1 MELVFVT
8 DWPKLDTN
16 TWVKKLLGN
25 GLSDWSCRNI
35 LAFTAVG
42 NRKEPVEHRE
52 VTNTCIHILDPDRPW
67 EIYSIDSGHEEM
79 ITSLKWNASGTQL
92 LSTDSRGTCCCWEM
106 NQYLLNSWIQ
116 STKTNINKEPIVAAD
131 WLHGPIKLLYNV
143 DKLDSINI
151 HEKFSRVTCEPSV
164 KNVGGKPVEGWVAVT
179 ATGLVSITVMEG
191 GKLITENKCL
201 GIHRSH
207 VAVADIAFGG
217 PMIIATSDGTCR
229 PPIQAYSVNVTKTD
243 DRLNIQTDSLPSFY
257 PQCCTSSYTRDRY
270 NTISHIQFMNREAG
284 DKLLVTVTGS
294 GGTYIECWSLSK
306 EPVPLHNIFDNQKPV
321 DQQPVTL
328 KWVFMT
334 SHSEN
339 ATITAL
345 AVPKLPLNLSKTSMY
360 NGPGM
365 VIAAAFIDGNI
376 KLLHR
381 NSMKPLK
388 ALKYEGAKII
398 SSPQAKRQRA
408 MGGHYIVSLTMSST
422 CCSMVGVDKGGTL
435 SLLKVAPTIGQIVD
449 SGATRAH
456 TIAQVVN
463 LLEYC
468 LVTGHDWWDLL
479 LTITIGMVETVIDRL
494 TEAYNRQNAARQAL
508 LFNRLLAMKA
518 TLHRLSSSGRGKAV
532 DCHSKLLLNAIA
544 TEFKTL
550 LISANN
556 PENTPTDR
564 IAAACASAD
573 ADISSI
579 LQKIDSKDITVDKK
593 LLKSTQQL
601 TQWVAEYALYV
612 LATVPV
618 QGQMTTKPGVSILYD
633 ASTLSMLRQL
643 LVIIKVFGEKEPLS
657 LPVFTVTSAGLD
669 GLSLLYKLLTSI
681 WVSSNDDNVHVKLE
695 DSIVDECILLPS
707 QILIRSMEY
716 QPVTEG
722 IIGKLHIHSR
732 QAMTFQFDNPPGH
745 MITVATF
752 SPGHPAEVNTRSL
765 TDKTHQKHDVV
776 RRLHLGVSPP
786 EELKRCTR
794 CSCISLLKSPT
805 KLSTMIAWEQRW
817 SRSCLCGGLW
827 RKVIVP

>member
-16 TWVKKLLGN
+16 IWIKRLLGS

-35 LAFTAVG
+35 VAFTTIG
-42 NRKEPVEHRE
+42 NCKEPVEHRE
-52 VTNTCIHILDPDRPW
+52 VTNTYIHILDPDRPW
-67 EIYSIDSGHEEM
+67 EIYSITSGHKEI
-79 ITSLKWNASGTQL
+79 ITSLKWNGSGTQL

-106 NQYLLNSWIQ
+106 DQLLLNSWKLT
-116 STKTNINKEPIVAAD
+116 TKNNIGQEPVIAAD
-131 WLHGPIKLLYNV
+131 WLRGPIKLLYNV

-151 HEKFSRVTCEPSV
+151 HEKFSRITCEPSV
-164 KNVGGKPVEGWVAVT
+164 KNVGGKPVKGWIAVT
-179 ATGLVSITVMEG
+179 STSLVSVTVMLEG

-201 GIHRSH
+201 GTHRSH
-207 VAVADIAFGG
+207 AAVGDIAFGG
-217 PMIIATSDGTCR
+217 PLIVATSDGSCR
-229 PPIQAYSVNVTKTD
+229 SPIQTYSVNITESGNK
-243 DRLNIQTDSLPSFY
+243 LNIQTELLPSFY
-257 PQCCTSSYTRDRY
+257 PQCCTNSVTKEKY
-270 NTISHIQFMNREAG
+270 NTISHIRFMNREAG
-284 DKLLVTVTGS
+284 DKILVTVTGS
-294 GGTYIECWSLSK
+294 GGTCIECWSLSK
-306 EPVPLHNIFDNQKPV
+306 EPVPLHKIFDNTMPA
-321 DQQPVTL
+321 DQQPLTL

-334 SHSEN
+334 SHCDN

-345 AVPKLPLNLSKTSMY
+345 AVPRLPLNLSKTSMY

-365 VIAAAFIDGNI
+365 VIAAAFMDGNI

-381 NSMKPLK
+381 NSMKPVK
-388 ALKYEGAKII
+388 VLKYEGAKNI
-398 SSPQAKRQRA
+398 SSPQAKRQRPMSA
-408 MGGHYIVSLTMSST
+408 CYTVSLTMSST
-422 CCSMVGVDKGGTL
+422 CCSMIGVDKMGAL
-435 SLLKVAPTIGQIVD
+435 CLLKVAPTIGQIVD
-449 SGATRAH
+449 AGAHRAH

-468 LVTGHDWWDLL
+468 LVTGRDWWDLM
-479 LTITIGMVETVIDRL
+479 LTISMGMVETVIDRL
-494 TEAYNRQNAARQAL
+494 TEVYKRQNPARQAL

-518 TLHRLSSSGRGKAV
+518 TLHRLTSSGRGKAV

-544 TEFKTL
+544 TEFKAL
-550 LISANN
+550 LTSASGL
-556 PENTPTDR
+556 ENTPCDR
-564 IAAACASAD
+564 ITAACAIGD
-573 ADISSI
+573 TDIVSV

-593 LLKSTQQL
+593 LLRSTQQL
-601 TQWVAEYALYV
+601 TQWIAEYALYV

-633 ASTLSMLRQL
+633 ASTLLILRQL
-643 LVIIKVFGEKEPLS
+643 LVIIKVFGEKEPLC

-669 GLSLLYKLLTSI
+669 GLSLLYKLLTNI
-681 WVSSNDDNVHVKLE
+681 WVSSVDDMYVKLE

-722 IIGKLHIHSR
+722 IIGKLHSR
-732 QAMTFQFDNPPGH
+732 QAMAFQFDNPPGH

-765 TDKTHQKHDVV
+765 TDKIHQKHDVV
-776 RRLHLGVSPP
+776 RRLHLGVAPP

-794 CSCISLLKSPT
+794 CSCISLLKSPSNT
-805 KLSTMIAWEQRW
+805 PKMMAWEQRW

-827 RKVIVP
+827 HKVVVP